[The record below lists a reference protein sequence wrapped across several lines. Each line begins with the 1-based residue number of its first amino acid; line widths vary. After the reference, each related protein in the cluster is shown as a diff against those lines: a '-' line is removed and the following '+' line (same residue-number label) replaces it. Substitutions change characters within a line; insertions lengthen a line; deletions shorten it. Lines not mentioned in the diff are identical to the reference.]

1 MVCKNISWCLQTGIL
16 FANFHHDVCKFI
28 MFILQ
33 TGFEWCL
40 ILQIFCKLNRCLQ
53 IFKVL
58 HLMKE
63 CFNYFN
69 TLYEMYANNE
79 DATLT

>member
-1 MVCKNISWCLQTGIL
+1 MMVFANWIIVCKLEML
-16 FANFHHDVCKFI
+16 FANFH

-33 TGFEWCL
+33 TDFEWCL

-63 CFNYFN
+63 CFKNSN